1 MSLSRDEQLE
11 QALARA
17 MVAAARLEVF
27 AQKAHAEG
35 HPREAALFAALAAS
49 AQVHAR
55 RFTLL
60 LRGKVAGTEANL
72 AETAGELLPGL
83 EQDYAAWA
91 SNDQD
96 GNAVAGSALDQTTQ
110 ATARQAEL
118 AKDLERGQGS
128 GAAYLLCPVCGWL
141 ARGEAPDNCP
151 VCGCIAAKFQTMGLP
166 D

>member
-1 MSLSRDEQLE
+1 MSLSRHDQLE

-17 MVAAARLEVF
+17 TVAAARLEVF

-35 HPREAALFAALAAS
+35 QLREAALFAALAAS

-60 LRGKVAGTEANL
+60 LRGKVANTEANL
-72 AETAGELLPGL
+72 AETVGELLPGL

-91 SNDQD
+91 ADQT
-96 GNAVAGSALDQTTQ
+96 GSAVAGSALDQTIQ
-110 ATARQAEL
+110 AMARQAEL
-118 AKDLERGQGS
+118 AKELESGQG
-128 GAAYLLCPVCGWL
+128 GDAAYLVCPVCGWL
-141 ARGEAPDNCP
+141 TRGAAPEHCP
-151 VCGCIAAKFQTMGLP
+151 VCGCIADKFQTMGLP